1 MTDRIGPSPGNPLA
15 ARPVDGR
22 PVDGRPPATGDAAL
36 PVRVRAALREQQQG
50 SEILIGWIQLAVVAA
65 FGTLYAVSPKAFPA
79 EVEFRPI
86 PWALGAYLAFT
97 LLRLALAHARRLPG
111 WFLVLSIVVDM
122 ALLLGMIWSF
132 HLQYMQPA
140 AFYLKAPTL
149 LYVFIFIALR
159 TLRFEAGYVILAGV
173 AAAAGWMAM
182 AAYAVMWDPMSA
194 PVTRDYVHYLTANA
208 VLIGAEFDKVVSI
221 LTVTAILAVA
231 IVRARRLLVRAVH
244 ESLAA
249 RELSRFFSPDVAER
263 ITDLDAGIEIGRGEL
278 RDAAV
283 LNIDM
288 RGFSQLATEIP
299 PDDLIALLAEYQSLV
314 VPVVQAHG
322 GSIDKFL
329 GDGVMA
335 TFGATRPSGTPA
347 ADALRAAEA
356 LAATTAAW
364 TGRRRAAGRVAPGV
378 GLAVA
383 SGPVVF
389 GAVGDAS
396 RLEYTVIG
404 TAVNLSAKLE
414 KHTKIE
420 GVRALTDALTLDA
433 AERQGYVP
441 AAAPERRPQR
451 RVAGLDGP
459 VDLVVLAI

>member
-1 MTDRIGPSPGNPLA
+1 MTEPAVRPDQSRSIP
-15 ARPVDGR
+15 AR
-22 PVDGRPPATGDAAL
+22 TGDAVL
-36 PVRVRAALREQQQG
+36 PVRVRDALRDQQAS
-50 SEILIGWIQLAVVAA
+50 SEILIGWIQFAVVGA
-65 FGTLYAVSPKAFPA
+65 FGTLYAISPKAFPA

-86 PWALGAYLAFT
+86 PWVLGAYFAFT
-97 LLRLALAHARRLPG
+97 LARLGLAHARRLPR
-111 WFLVLSIVVDM
+111 WFLGLSILVDM

-159 TLRFEAGYVILAGV
+159 TLRFEAVYVLLAGG
-173 AAAAGWMAM
+173 AAALGWLFMAG
-182 AAYAVMWDPMSA
+182 YALMWDPMAA
-194 PVTRDYVHYLTANA
+194 PVTRDYVLYLTSNA
-208 VLIGAEFDKVVSI
+208 VLIGAEFDKIVSI

-231 IVRARRLLVRAVH
+231 IVRARRLLVRAVR

-249 RELSRFFSPDVAER
+249 RELSRFFARDVADR
-263 ITDLDAGIEIGRGEL
+263 IVDLDAGIEIGRGEL

-283 LNIDM
+283 LNVDM

-299 PDDLIALLAEYQSLV
+299 PDDLIALLAEYQSTV
-314 VPVVQAHG
+314 VPVIQAHG

-335 TFGATRPSGTPA
+335 TFGATRSSATPA
-347 ADALRAAEA
+347 ADALRCLDDLSA
-356 LAATTAAW
+356 AATAW
-364 TGRRRAAGRVAPGV
+364 SDRRQSAGLPAPAV

-389 GAVGDAS
+389 GAVGDES

-404 TAVNLSAKLE
+404 TAVNLAAKLE
-414 KHTKIE
+414 KHTKVE
-420 GVRALTDALTLDA
+420 AVRALTDAATYSA
-433 AERQGYVP
+433 AGLQGYRP
-441 AAAPERRPQR
+441 ARPPERRPGR
-451 RVAGLDGP
+451 RVAGLDYEL
-459 VDLVVLAI
+459 DLVVLAA